1 MLVVGGMIGVG
12 KTTLASVVAAD
23 LDIDLYTENVDDNDI
38 LPLFYTASEEEQI
51 FKRYPFLLQLEFLT
65 SRYRDIKRALF
76 GGPAIMDRSIYEDW
90 YFAKVNT
97 DLGRISP
104 EEFRLYAKI
113 LDEMMKEIAQFP
125 KKAPDLMIYLHASFD
140 TIMERIG
147 ARGRDFEQD
156 EKLVSYYRTL
166 WEGYD
171 DWVHNHYSASPV
183 LMVNADEFDFF
194 RAEDRKFLVE
204 QVEKL
209 QFNPTAQYMTLSR
222 D

>member
-12 KTTLASVVAAD
+12 KTTLASIIAAD
-23 LDIDLYTENVDDNDI
+23 LDIDLYTENVEGNDI
-38 LPLFYTASEEEQI
+38 LPLFYTASEEEQNL
-51 FKRYPFLLQLEFLT
+51 KRYPFLLQLEFLT

-76 GGPAIMDRSIYEDW
+76 AGPSIMDRSIYEDW

-97 DLGRISP
+97 DLGRIAP
-104 EEFRLYAKI
+104 EEFKLYAKI

-140 TIMERIG
+140 TIIERIG
-147 ARGRDFEQD
+147 SRGRDFEQD

-183 LMVNADEFDFF
+183 LMVNADEFDFY
-194 RAEDRKFLVE
+194 RAEDRQLLVE
-204 QVEKL
+204 QVDRL
-209 QFNPTAQYMTLSR
+209 QSNPTAQYMVLSR
-222 D
+222 